1 VFRLVER
8 EAGLEGRRVLDV
20 GCGTGRVE
28 QALEGRARVWGVD
41 ASEGM
46 LAVAERRGLSARF
59 KLARAEQL
67 PFKDSWFER
76 TIMWLVVH
84 LVDRPRAFAEA
95 HRVLTP
101 GGRLAIVTFHPDYFG
116 RYWANRLFPS
126 MEEIDRA
133 RFPTEGRL
141 REELL
146 GARFGDIRFER
157 LSQHAVLSREKAL
170 ERISRRHIS
179 TFDLL
184 DDEEIRAGAEQAE
197 RELPDRIEY
206 PIELLIAIAER

>member
-1 VFRLVER
+1 
-8 EAGLEGRRVLDV
+8 LDI

-41 ASEGM
+41 ASEKM
-46 LAVAERRGLSARF
+46 LTVAQRRGLSARF

-67 PFKDSWFER
+67 PFKDGWFER
-76 TIMWLVVH
+76 AIMWLVVH
-84 LVDRPRAFAEA
+84 LVDRPRALAEA
-95 HRVLTP
+95 YRVLAP

-126 MEEIDRA
+126 IEEIDRT
-133 RFPTEGRL
+133 RFPTQDRL

-146 GARFGDIRFER
+146 SARFGHVRFER
-157 LSQHAVLSREKAL
+157 LSQNGVLSREKAL

-197 RELPDRIEY
+197 HELPDRIEY